1 MQTELGTNSLELA
14 KQSFEAFCT
23 DISGMFGVQLQCA
36 WKETVCETTEGLKNR
51 FQTLT
56 ALTAINAEGAMNG
69 KFHLI
74 FDRKGLFTLGGVV
87 LMPEAMTNLLE
98 KCVGPQKIINNIKNG
113 TLKEA
118 QEINDAV
125 AEACNLLVGSWD
137 RIFRENLNGHGHFTQ
152 SDFFIGNPW
161 ENPQE
166 KMGLTQE
173 TKCVV
178 ISFEMKI
185 AQYPP
190 FSCAA
195 IFTQELIGP
204 INNEQVQTQQQET
217 QAETQPQDQQQEQ
230 PQQEEQPEP
239 QAEAQP
245 QTEEQTQPQDQQQD
259 QPQQEEQPEPQA
271 EAQPQT
277 EEQTEAQDQQQE
289 QPQQEEQPEP
299 QAEAQ
304 PQAEEQTEQQDQQ
317 QEQPQQEEQTEPQA
331 EAQPQAEEQTEQQ
344 EQPQQEE
351 QQEPQ
356 AEAQPQAEEQ
366 TEQQDQQQEQP
377 KQEEQP
383 EPQAEAQPQAEEQTE
398 QQDQQQDQ
406 PQQEEQPEPP
416 VEAQTQTEEQTQPQ
430 DQQQEQPQQEEQ
442 PEPQAEAQPQAE
454 EQTEQQDQQEE
465 QPQQEEQQEPQAEAQ
480 PQNEEQTEHQEQP
493 KQEEQ
498 PEPQAEAQPQTE
510 EQPEPQA
517 ETQPQTEDQTEPQ
530 EQPQD
535 QEQTETPDNEEAV
548 PETKTLD
555 QEAPTVDV
563 SKQQISDSIKNM
575 TNSPAV
581 LPGDLSHVSLNM
593 PAKEIMQTDVQWIK
607 PDDSVQT
614 AINKMQ
620 QNDTGYLL
628 VGSDEELQGI
638 VSNSNI
644 ASALSPYLKPIF
656 SKWRGPMDDATL
668 NIKVKWIMSRPVRIV
683 KPETSLKVMIE
694 CMQQLGG
701 RCLPVVEPQNKLLG
715 MVTVFDI
722 FKVLTSSENVTK
734 KGKTPQAPPLV

>member
-1 MQTELGTNSLELA
+1 MLTMQTELGTNCLESA
-14 KQSFEAFCT
+14 KQAFEAFCT
-23 DISGMFGVQLQCA
+23 DISGMFGVQLNCK

-74 FDRKGLFTLGGVV
+74 FDRKGIFTLGGVI

-125 AEACNLLVGSWD
+125 AEACNLLVGTWD
-137 RIFRENLNGHGHFTQ
+137 RIFRENINGHGHFTQ

-166 KMGLTQE
+166 KMGLNQE

-178 ISFEMKI
+178 ISFDMKI

-195 IFTQELIGP
+195 IFTQDLIGP
-204 INNEQVQTQQQET
+204 INTEQEQ
-217 QAETQPQDQQQEQ
+217 TQPQDQQQEQQEPQAEEQPQTEEQTQPQNQQQEQ

-239 QAEAQP
+239 QTEAQP
-245 QTEEQTQPQDQQQD
+245 QTEEQTKPQDQ
-259 QPQQEEQPEPQA
+259 
-271 EAQPQT
+271 
-277 EEQTEAQDQQQE
+277 
-289 QPQQEEQPEP
+289 
-299 QAEAQ
+299 
-304 PQAEEQTEQQDQQ
+304 
-317 QEQPQQEEQTEPQA
+317 
-331 EAQPQAEEQTEQQ
+331 QQ

-356 AEAQPQAEEQ
+356 AKAQPQN
-366 TEQQDQQQEQP
+366 
-377 KQEEQP
+377 K
-383 EPQAEAQPQAEEQTE
+383 
-398 QQDQQQDQ
+398 
-406 PQQEEQPEPP
+406 
-416 VEAQTQTEEQTQPQ
+416 EQTQPQ
-430 DQQQEQPQQEEQ
+430 NQQQ
-442 PEPQAEAQPQAE
+442 
-454 EQTEQQDQQEE
+454 E

-480 PQNEEQTEHQEQP
+480 PQNEEQTQPQDQQQEQSQQEEQQEPQTEAQPQNEEQTQPQDQQQEQP
-493 KQEEQ
+493 QQEEQ
-498 PEPQAEAQPQTE
+498 QEPQTEAQPQNEEQTQPQDQQQEQPQQEEQQEPQAEAQPKTE

-517 ETQPQTEDQTEPQ
+517 ETQPQNEEQTEPQ

-535 QEQTETPDNEEAV
+535 QEQTETPDNEQAV
-548 PETKTLD
+548 PETKTPD

-638 VSNSNI
+638 ISNSNI